1 MNDLLGVLSAFG
13 SAGAAGEDTNG
24 DGVVDVNDLLSVL
37 SDFGATCAAAPAPA
51 PPTAVVVPPPPAP
64 APCAQ
69 GADCGGQV
77 WNDCGTSC
85 PAVCGT
91 PPPMMC
97 NMMCN
102 AAYQCPNG
110 LQWDAVGMACSS
122 DCAGG
127 GGGDTLPPGVAPGRP
142 FLSAKT
148 VPVFAEAVEQA
159 VSDWMGMVG
168 PDGKHNRKYTAVRVI
183 CSGILL
189 KWCL

>member
-51 PPTAVVVPPPPAP
+51 PPTATPPPPAP
-64 APCAQ
+64 TPCAQ

-85 PAVCGT
+85 PAVCGS
-91 PPPMMC
+91 PPAMMC

-102 AAYQCPNG
+102 AAYQCPNA
-110 LQWDAVGMACSS
+110 LQWDAVGMACVS
-122 DCAGG
+122 DCAGTGGGTGGGGGGGIGGGAGG
-127 GGGDTLPPGVAPGRP
+127 GGGTGLPPGLAVGRP
-142 FLSAKT
+142 FLSAKIAPT
-148 VPVFAEAVEQA
+148 FADAVEQVA
-159 VSDWMGMVG
+159 SDWVG
-168 PDGKHNRKYTAVRVI
+168 F
-183 CSGILL
+183 
-189 KWCL
+189 